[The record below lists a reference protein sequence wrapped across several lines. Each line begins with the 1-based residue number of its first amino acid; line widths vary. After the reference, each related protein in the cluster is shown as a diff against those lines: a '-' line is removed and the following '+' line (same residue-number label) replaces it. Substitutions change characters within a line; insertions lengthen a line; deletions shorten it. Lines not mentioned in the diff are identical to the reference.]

1 MKNKFLLGILCL
13 AITLIT
19 TACDSKLTSKPTTLE
34 DTYKAVQNYF
44 GNDKVDKSNLS
55 LYYLDEEDNII
66 VVELID
72 NSEERQ
78 EEFLSTVNIDSKYI
92 KFEQGKKNYTYE
104 LDVDIEKSVDVTC
117 GNIEFNKYLD
127 IENRTIYLEENLK
140 DMYIIDNKN
149 KMTLKYYLSNVNQSV
164 DNSVK
169 AITNNFEKEEFK
181 DGGTTVYKN
190 KDKDITI
197 IACNTLKGVKDI
209 YIGDYGLTLKDNM
222 CK

>member
-34 DTYKAVQNYF
+34 DTYKVVQNYF
-44 GNDKVDKSNLS
+44 RSNKVDISNLS
-55 LYYLDEEDNII
+55 LYYLDEKNNVI

-78 EEFLSTVNIDSKYI
+78 EEFLSTANIDSKYV
-92 KFEQGKKNYTYE
+92 KFEQGSKNYTYE
-104 LDVDIEKSVDVTC
+104 LDVDIEKSFDVTC

-127 IENRTIYLEENLK
+127 IEDRTIYLEENLE
-140 DMYIIDNKN
+140 DMYVIYNKN

-164 DNSVK
+164 DNSLK
-169 AITNNFEKEEFK
+169 DITNNFKKEEIK
-181 DGGTTVYKN
+181 DGGTTIYKN
-190 KDKDITI
+190 KDKGITI
-197 IACNTLKGVKDI
+197 VACNTLKGVKDI
-209 YIGDYGLTLKDNM
+209 YIGDYGLTLKESM

>member
-19 TACDSKLTSKPTTLE
+19 TACDSKWTSKPTTLE
-34 DTYKAVQNYF
+34 DTYKVVGNYF
-44 GNDKVDKSNLS
+44 GNEKVDRSNLG
-55 LYYLDEEDNII
+55 LYYLDEKNNVI
-66 VVELID
+66 VVELIN
-72 NSEERQ
+72 NSKEKQ
-78 EEFLSTVNIDSKYI
+78 DAFLSKANVDSKYV

-104 LDVDIEKSVDVTC
+104 LDVDIEKSFDVTC

-127 IENRTIYLEENLK
+127 IEDRTIYLEENLE
-140 DMYIIDNKN
+140 DMYVIDNKN

-164 DNSVK
+164 DNSLK
-169 AITNNFEKEEFK
+169 DITNNFEKEELK
-181 DGGTTVYKN
+181 DGGTTIYKN
-190 KDKDITI
+190 KDKDMTI

-209 YIGDYGLTLKDNM
+209 YIGDYGLTLKESM

>member
-1 MKNKFLLGILCL
+1 MKNKLLMMILCL
-13 AITLIT
+13 FLALIT
-19 TACDSKLTSKPTTLE
+19 SGCGSTTRPTTLE
-34 DTYKAVQNYF
+34 DTYKVVGNYF
-44 GNDKVDKSNLS
+44 GNEKVDRSNLS
-55 LYYLDEEDNII
+55 LYYLDEENNII

-72 NSEERQ
+72 NSKEKQ

-92 KFEQGKKNYTYE
+92 KFEQGQKNYTYE
-104 LDVDIEKSVDVTC
+104 LDVSISKSADVTC

-127 IENRTIYLEENLK
+127 IEDRTIYLEENI
-140 DMYIIDNKN
+140 DNMYVIDNKN

-164 DNSVK
+164 DNSLK
-169 AITNNFEKEEFK
+169 DITSNFEKEEIK

-209 YIGDYGLTLKDNM
+209 YIGDYGLTLKESM

>member
-19 TACDSKLTSKPTTLE
+19 TACDSKSTSKPTTLE
-34 DTYKAVQNYF
+34 DTYKVVQNYF
-44 GNDKVDKSNLS
+44 GSNKVDRSNLS
-55 LYYLDEEDNII
+55 LYYLNEEDNII

-78 EEFLSTVNIDSKYI
+78 EEFLSTANIDSKYI
-92 KFEQGKKNYTYE
+92 KFEQGSKNYTYE
-104 LDVDIEKSVDVTC
+104 LDVDISKSIDESC

-127 IENRTIYLEENLK
+127 IEDRTIYLEENIE
-140 DMYIIDNKN
+140 DMYVIDNKN

-164 DNSVK
+164 DNSLK
-169 AITNNFEKEEFK
+169 DITNNFEKEEIK
-181 DGGTTVYKN
+181 DGGTTIYKN

-197 IACNTLKGVKDI
+197 VACNTLKGVKDI
-209 YIGDYGLTLKDNM
+209 YIGDYGLTLKESM